1 MAIYYTC
8 LDKDLRQFIEGN
20 YVNIDLQNSQPV
32 LLSLLLNTINYST
45 NSDSTLCYK
54 KLKFKPFKLYK
65 NKVVRAV

>member
-1 MAIYYTC
+1 MFNTC